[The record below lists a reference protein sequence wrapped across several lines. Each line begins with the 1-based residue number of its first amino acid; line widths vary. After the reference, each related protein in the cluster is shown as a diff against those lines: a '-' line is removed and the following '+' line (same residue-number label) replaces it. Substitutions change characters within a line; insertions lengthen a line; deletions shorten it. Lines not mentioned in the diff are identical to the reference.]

1 MTSNPKSKDFFL
13 TMVPLETQAL
23 PNMFALCFLRT
34 LDVKLLCHDKAPS
47 LSFAMSP
54 KVRCETLL
62 YEGRLKV

>member
-1 MTSNPKSKDFFL
+1 
-13 TMVPLETQAL
+13 MVPLETQAL